1 MTGKQVKS
9 YEARALQIGDFDLLG
24 EQYSQESTWTGPRL
38 LWAAWALLAIT
49 IGVVFIWSAFAPLNK
64 GVVAS
69 GAVSTQGSRQ
79 VLQSLDGGVVKSIV
93 VKPGEKVKRGQILL
107 ELDNTLALTEYQ
119 LVRQQYLNH
128 LGEQA
133 VLSAEITGSGIRWPA
148 EFVQNPNDP
157 DIRQVM
163 EVQQRVLSERKGLR
177 SAQKSVLYQQTA
189 RLNERIGGVTS
200 QMSSLNSQ
208 QAFISE
214 ELAGIESLYKQ
225 GLAPKSRL
233 LALQRAKADLEG
245 RYGISTAEVGQVRQT
260 IGENRMQSLQID
272 AQSREDAV
280 TRLATVQN
288 ELLQLIDKLTNQREV
303 LSRTTIKSPA
313 NGVILDLHV
322 NTVGGVVRPGEPII
336 EVVPTDDI
344 IVVAR
349 IKPQDVDAVHV
360 GQLAHVKLSGLNPQ
374 TTPQLEGKVRYVS
387 ADALVEPER
396 GTRYYEVRV
405 AISNAEIKRLGT
417 VGLTPGMPADVLV
430 DGGARTA
437 LQYMLQP
444 ITAAFFGSFRD

>member
-1 MTGKQVKS
+1 MSGKQLAS
-9 YEARALQIGDFDLLG
+9 YEARALQIADFDLLG
-24 EQYSQESTWTGPRL
+24 EQYAQEPTWSGSKL
-38 LWAAWALLAIT
+38 LWAAWALLVVT
-49 IGVVFIWSAFAPLNK
+49 LGVIFVWSAFAPLNK

-69 GAVSTQGSRQ
+69 GAVSTQSARQ
-79 VLQSLDGGVVKSIV
+79 VLQSLDGGMVKSIA
-93 VKPGEKVKRGQILL
+93 VKPGERVKRGQVLM
-107 ELDNTLALTEYQ
+107 ELDNTLALTEYK

-133 VLSAEITGSGIRWPA
+133 VLQAEITGAEITWPD
-148 EFVQNPNDP
+148 EFIQNPNDP
-157 DIRQVM
+157 DIIQVM
-163 EVQQRVLSERKGLR
+163 TVQRKVLAERKGLR
-177 SAQKSVLYQQTA
+177 SAQKSVLSQQTA
-189 RLNERIGGVTS
+189 RLNERIGGVQS
-200 QMSSLNSQ
+200 QMSSLTSQ
-208 QAFISE
+208 QAFIAE
-214 ELAGIESLYKQ
+214 ELAGIEKLYKQ
-225 GLAPKSRL
+225 GLAPKSRV

-245 RYGISTAEVGQVRQT
+245 RYGTSTAEVGQVRQT

-303 LSRTTIKSPA
+303 LSRTTIKSPT

-322 NTVGGVVRPGEPII
+322 NTVGGVVRPGEPIL

-349 IKPQDVDAVHV
+349 IRPQDVDSVHV
-360 GQLAHVKLSGLNPQ
+360 DQLAHVKLSGLNPQ
-374 TTPQLEGKVRYVS
+374 TTPQLEGRVRYVS
-387 ADALVEPER
+387 ADALVEQER

-405 AISNAEIKRLGT
+405 AIPNAQIKRLGK

-444 ITAAFFGSFRD
+444 ITAAFFGSFRE